1 MRRSCWP
8 TGDGVTLPTVA
19 IRGRPNV
26 GKSTLFSR
34 LVGRRQA
41 IVDDLPG
48 VARDRIEGVC
58 RLGPD
63 ESRVIDTAGLEPGSP
78 ESLPGRLR
86 RQAMLGLAEA
96 DIGLLVVDARNG
108 ITPADHEIAQEL
120 RRLDKPVLL
129 LANKCEG
136 RLAESQ
142 AAEAWAL
149 GLGEPMPISAEHGD
163 GIPDLLLALRPL
175 LPKRPAIEIPES
187 VEPEEEAAPR
197 PLRLAVIGRPN
208 AGKSSLINRLI
219 DDDRLLTGPEPG
231 LTRDS
236 ISLRLSWKG
245 REIELVDTAGLRR
258 KAKVAEKL
266 EKLST
271 SATLRTLKFAEVV
284 ALVVDAT
291 APLERQD
298 LTIARLVV
306 QEGRALVI
314 VLNKWDL
321 IADPQAVLT
330 AIRDTL
336 RTQLADVRGV
346 PCVPLSA
353 LTGRGVDKLLPAVVA
368 AHRRWDSRVST
379 GALNRW
385 LATALEQHP
394 PPLAQGR
401 RVKIR
406 YATQTTARPPT
417 FVLFANKPADA
428 LPDSY
433 LRYLAAGLREAFDLA
448 GVPIRFH
455 VRHGENP
462 YSGGGT

>member
-19 IRGRPNV
+19 ILGRPNV
-26 GKSTLFSR
+26 GKSTLFNR

-48 VARDRIEGVC
+48 VTRDRIEGVC

-63 ESRVIDTAGLEPGSP
+63 EFRVIDTAGLEAGSP

-175 LPKRPAIEIPES
+175 LPEQPAVETPES
-187 VEPEEEAAPR
+187 VEPEEAAPH

-236 ISLRLSWKG
+236 ITLRLSWQG

-433 LRYLAAGLREAFDLA
+433 LRYLAAGLRETFDLA

-455 VRHGENP
+455 VRHSENP
-462 YSGGGT
+462 YSGGGS

>member
-1 MRRSCWP
+1 
-8 TGDGVTLPTVA
+8 VNLPTVA
-19 IRGRPNV
+19 ILGRANV
-26 GKSTLFSR
+26 GKSTLFNR

-48 VARDRIEGVC
+48 VTRDRIEGVC

-63 ESRVIDTAGLEPGSP
+63 EFKVIDTAGLEAGSA
-78 ESLPGRLR
+78 ESLAGRLR
-86 RQAMLGLAEA
+86 RQAMQGLAEA
-96 DIGLLVVDARNG
+96 DVGLFVIDARLG
-108 ITPADHEIAQEL
+108 ITPADQEIAEEL
-120 RRLDKPVLL
+120 RRQKKPVLL
-129 LANKCEG
+129 VANKCEG

-142 AAEAWAL
+142 AAEAWTL
-149 GLGEPMPISAEHGD
+149 GLGEPLPVSSEHGD

-175 LPKRPAIEIPES
+175 LAKQGQRSPAETGAEAG
-187 VEPEEEAAPR
+187 EPAADAEAEPGR

-219 DDDRLLTGPEPG
+219 DEDRLLTGPEPG

-236 ISLRLSWKG
+236 ITLRLSWRG

-284 ALVVDAT
+284 ALIVDAT
-291 APLERQD
+291 MPLERQN

-306 QEGRALVI
+306 QEGRALVV

-321 IADPQAVLT
+321 VPDPSAALA

-336 RTQLADVRGV
+336 TTQLADVRGV
-346 PCVPLSA
+346 PLVTLSS
-353 LTGRGVDKLLPAVVA
+353 LTGRGVDNLVPAVVE
-368 AHRRWDSRVST
+368 AHRRWESRVPT

-385 LATALEQHP
+385 LATVLEQHP

-417 FVLFANKPADA
+417 FVLFANKPAEA

-433 LRYLAAGLREAFDLA
+433 LRYLAAGLRDTFDLA

-455 VRHGENP
+455 VRHGDNP
-462 YSGGGT
+462 YASD

>member
-1 MRRSCWP
+1 VSR
-8 TGDGVTLPTVA
+8 LPIVA
-19 IRGRPNV
+19 IIGRANV
-26 GKSTLFSR
+26 GKSTLFNR

-48 VARDRIEGVC
+48 VTRDRIEGVC
-58 RLGPD
+58 RLGPH
-63 ESRVIDTAGLEPGSP
+63 EFKVIDTAGLEAGEPD
-78 ESLPGRLR
+78 SLAGRLR
-86 RQAMLGLAEA
+86 RQAMQGLAEA
-96 DIGLLVVDARNG
+96 DVGLFVIDARLG
-108 ITPADHEIAQEL
+108 VTPTDQEVAEAL
-120 RRLDKPVLL
+120 RRQKKPVLL
-129 LANKCEG
+129 VANKCEG

-142 AAEAWAL
+142 AAEAWTL
-149 GLGEPMPISAEHGD
+149 GLGEPLPVSGEHGD

-175 LPKRPAIEIPES
+175 LAAPAPPELAR
-187 VEPEEEAAPR
+187 VLAEPVEAAGETAEEGTPDR
-197 PLRLAVIGRPN
+197 PLKLAVIGRPN

-219 DDDRLLTGPEPG
+219 DEDRLLTGPEPG

-236 ISLRLSWKG
+236 ITLRLSWRG

-291 APLERQD
+291 MPLERQD

-314 VLNKWDL
+314 VLSKWDL
-321 IADPQAVLT
+321 IGDPSAALR

-336 RTQLADVRGV
+336 TTQLADVRGV
-346 PCVPLSA
+346 PLVTLSA
-353 LTGRGVDKLLPAVVA
+353 LTGRGVDKLLPAVVD
-368 AHRRWDSRVST
+368 AHRRWQSRVPT

-433 LRYLAAGLREAFDLA
+433 LRYLAAGLRDTFDLA

-462 YSGGGT
+462 YASDGA

>member
-1 MRRSCWP
+1 
-8 TGDGVTLPTVA
+8 VTLPTVA
-19 IRGRPNV
+19 ILGRPNV
-26 GKSTLFSR
+26 GKSTLFNR

-48 VARDRIEGVC
+48 VTRDRIEGVC

-63 ESRVIDTAGLEPGSP
+63 EFRVIDTAGLEAGTPD
-78 ESLPGRLR
+78 SLAGRLH
-86 RQAMLGLAEA
+86 RQALLGLAEA
-96 DIGLLVVDARNG
+96 DVGLFVVDARSG
-108 ITPADHEIAQEL
+108 ITPADQEIADEL
-120 RRLDKPVLL
+120 RRLSKPVLL

-142 AAEAWAL
+142 AAEAWSL
-149 GLGEPMPISAEHGD
+149 GLGEPLPVSSEHGD

-175 LPKRPAIEIPES
+175 LRQPAPPPAADEAPAPAAA
-187 VEPEEEAAPR
+187 VDEEAQPPR

-219 DDDRLLTGPEPG
+219 DADRLLTGPEPG

-236 ISLRLSWKG
+236 ITLRLSWRG
-245 REIELVDTAGLRR
+245 REVELVDTAGLRR

-284 ALVVDAT
+284 AVVVDAT
-291 APLERQD
+291 TPLERQD

-321 IADPQAVLT
+321 VTDPHAALS

-336 RTQLADVRGV
+336 TVQLADVRGV
-346 PCVPLSA
+346 PCVTLSA
-353 LTGRGVDKLLPAVVA
+353 LTGKGVDKLLPAVVA
-368 AHRRWDSRVST
+368 AHGRWQSRVST

-385 LATALEQHP
+385 LAMAIEQHP

-433 LRYLAAGLREAFDLA
+433 LRYLAAGLRENFDLD

-455 VRHGENP
+455 VRHAENP
-462 YSGGGT
+462 YSTD

>member
-1 MRRSCWP
+1 M
-8 TGDGVTLPTVA
+8 
-19 IRGRPNV
+19 
-26 GKSTLFSR
+26 
-34 LVGRRQA
+34 
-41 IVDDLPG
+41 
-48 VARDRIEGVC
+48 
-58 RLGPD
+58 
-63 ESRVIDTAGLEPGSP
+63 
-78 ESLPGRLR
+78 
-86 RQAMLGLAEA
+86 
-96 DIGLLVVDARNG
+96 LLV
-108 ITPADHEIAQEL
+108 
-120 RRLDKPVLL
+120 
-129 LANKCEG
+129 ANKCEG

-142 AAEAWAL
+142 AAEAWSL
-149 GLGEPMPISAEHGD
+149 GLGEPLPVSSEHGD
-163 GIPDLLLALRPL
+163 GIPDLLIALRPL
-175 LPKRPAIEIPES
+175 LRQPTPPPATETS
-187 VEPEEEAAPR
+187 DTAEPAGEEPPR

-219 DDDRLLTGPEPG
+219 DEDRLLTGPEPG

-236 ISLRLSWKG
+236 ITLRLSWRG

-284 ALVVDAT
+284 ALIVDAT

-321 IADPQAVLT
+321 ITDPQAALG

-336 RTQLADVRGV
+336 AIQLADVRGV
-346 PCVPLSA
+346 PCVSLSA

-368 AHRRWDSRVST
+368 AHGRWQSRVST
-379 GALNRW
+379 GALDRW
-385 LATALEQHP
+385 LAGALEQHP

-433 LRYLAAGLREAFDLA
+433 LRYLAAGLRETFDLA

-462 YSGGGT
+462 YSTDGA

>member
-19 IRGRPNV
+19 ILGRPNV
-26 GKSTLFSR
+26 GKSTLFNR

-48 VARDRIEGVC
+48 VTRDRIEGVC

-63 ESRVIDTAGLEPGSP
+63 EFRVIDTAGLEPGSP

-175 LPKRPAIEIPES
+175 LPEQPAVETPES
-187 VEPEEEAAPR
+187 VEPEEAAPH

-236 ISLRLSWKG
+236 ITLRLSWQG

-433 LRYLAAGLREAFDLA
+433 LRYLAAGLRETFDLA

-455 VRHGENP
+455 VRHSENP
-462 YSGGGT
+462 YSGGGS

>member
-19 IRGRPNV
+19 ILGRPNV
-26 GKSTLFSR
+26 GKSTLFNR

-48 VARDRIEGVC
+48 VTRDRIEGVC

-63 ESRVIDTAGLEPGSP
+63 EFRVIDTAGLEAGSP

-108 ITPADHEIAQEL
+108 LTPADHEIAQEL

-175 LPKRPAIEIPES
+175 LPEQPAVETSES
-187 VEPEEEAAPR
+187 VEPEEAAPR

-236 ISLRLSWKG
+236 ITLRLSWQG